1 LEMKSIYLS
10 GTLAVVLLSLA
21 VVSAFAAYPPSEPGI
36 PTNLQPPVLL
46 VPSDQ
51 IAGQLCFHY
60 ADGRN
65 VTLTKPPKATIL
77 ATSTAGSITLE
88 VFMVPL
94 FNGTNGCCYSYS
106 LNGTLR
112 GFPTGQ
118 VTLYLVAGSL
128 TDSYGRPF
136 PSVNTLIG
144 TILVSPPGS
153 SSPGSVV
160 GSSAPSQPSSSP
172 SQPANPGNPPGV
184 YRDAQATSQESKVT
198 QPPPNLIP
206 VVLVL
211 LVVAGAALVLVP
223 RRRR

>member
-1 LEMKSIYLS
+1 MKSIYLS
-10 GTLAVVLLSLA
+10 ASLAVVLLSLA

-36 PTNLQPPVLL
+36 PTIPQPPVLL

-51 IAGQLCFHY
+51 ISGHLCFHY

-65 VTLTKPPKATIL
+65 VTLTQPPKMTVL

-88 VFMVPL
+88 ILMIPL
-94 FNGTNGCCYSYS
+94 FNGTSGCCYNYD
-106 LNGTLR
+106 LNTTLPR
-112 GFPTGQ
+112 FPTGL
-118 VTLYLVAGSL
+118 VSLYIVAGSL

-144 TILVSPPGS
+144 TIVVSPPS
-153 SSPGSVV
+153 
-160 GSSAPSQPSSSP
+160 SSSP
-172 SQPANPGNPPGV
+172 SSVIGSSSLGQASSSPASPGNPPGV
-184 YRDAQATSQESKVT
+184 YRDAQATSEEGRAA